1 MESKRKWTSSAVVIL
16 LCAFALPLVGQT
28 KEQSTVS
35 KVFKE
40 VGIDQ
45 KLGDSIP
52 LDLPFR
58 DETGATV
65 KLGDY
70 FHDKPVVLSLV
81 YYSCPMLC
89 KMTLNGMVECFLST
103 KYVVNQDFDVVTV
116 SFDPSETPEM
126 AAEAKRTYLKR
137 YGHEGAENGWHFLTG
152 DESSIKKLTDAV
164 GFHYVYDAKLKQYAH
179 ATGLMVLTPEGTLSR
194 YFYGVDYAP
203 RDMQFALIDA
213 SHHEVGSAVDKLL
226 LLCYCYDPTTG
237 KYGFI
242 ISNVLRVTGI
252 LTLLV
257 LGGGIFLL
265 LRRERKDRKLAS
277 LETVAPAHGGDKV
290 DR

>member
-1 MESKRKWTSSAVVIL
+1 MINSSRHFFVLLIL
-16 LCAFALPLVGQT
+16 APVLCAPLLRAQT
-28 KEQSTVS
+28 QAQSTVS
-35 KVFKE
+35 RIFNE

-45 KLGDSIP
+45 QLGKAIP
-52 LDLPFR
+52 LDLTFR
-58 DETGATV
+58 DESGATV

-81 YYSCPMLC
+81 YYNCPMLC
-89 KMTLNGMVECFLST
+89 KMTLNGMVECFLSM
-103 KYVVNQDFDVVTV
+103 KFLVDQDFDVVTV
-116 SFDPSETPEM
+116 SFDPREGPADAT
-126 AAEAKRTYLKR
+126 EARQTYLTR
-137 YGHEGAENGWHFLTG
+137 YGHKDAANGWHFLTG
-152 DESSIKKLTDAV
+152 DENSIKKLTEAV

-194 YFYGVDYAP
+194 YFYGVDYPP

-242 ISNVLRVTGI
+242 ISNVLRVFATLTI
-252 LTLLV
+252 LIV
-257 LGGGIFLL
+257 GGGIFLL
-265 LRRERKDRKLAS
+265 LRKERKDKLLAS
-277 LETVAPAHGGDKV
+277 TQTAELMHGGD
-290 DR
+290 RIGE

>member
-1 MESKRKWTSSAVVIL
+1 MNFGMKLTSAACIIL
-16 LCAFALPLVGQT
+16 SCASIAPLAAQT
-28 KEQSTVS
+28 VEQNTVS

-45 KLGDSIP
+45 RLGDSIP
-52 LDLPFR
+52 LDLTFR

-81 YYSCPMLC
+81 YYNCPMLC
-89 KMTLNGMVECFLST
+89 KMTLNGMVECFLSM
-103 KYVVNQDFDVVTV
+103 KYVVDKDFDVVTV
-116 SFDPSETPEM
+116 SFDPSETPTD
-126 AAEAKRTYLKR
+126 AAEARKTYLTR
-137 YGHEGAENGWHFLTG
+137 YGHKDAAQGWHFLTG
-152 DESSIKKLTDAV
+152 DENSIKKLTAAV
-164 GFHYVYDAKLKQYAH
+164 GFHYIYDPKIKQFAH

-194 YFYGVDYAP
+194 YFYGVEYAP

-213 SHHEVGSAVDKLL
+213 SHHEVGSAVDKIL

-242 ISNVLRVTGI
+242 ISNVLRVSATLMI
-252 LTLLV
+252 LLV
-257 LGGGIFLL
+257 GGGIFLL
-265 LRRERKDRKLAS
+265 LRKERKDRKLAS
-277 LETVAPAHGGDKV
+277 VQTIVPAHGGDKV
-290 DR
+290 DK

>member
-1 MESKRKWTSSAVVIL
+1 MDIKRKLTFVATVAL
-16 LCAFALPLVGQT
+16 LCMFIVPAAAQT

-35 KVFKE
+35 RVFKE

-45 KLGDSIP
+45 KLGDTIP

-70 FHDKPVVLSLV
+70 FHGKPVVLSLV
-81 YYSCPMLC
+81 YYNCPMLC
-89 KMTLNGMVECFLST
+89 KMTLNGMVECFLSM
-103 KYVVNQDFDVVTV
+103 KYIVNEDFDVVTV
-116 SFDPSETPEM
+116 SFDPSETPEI
-126 AAEAKRTYLKR
+126 AADAKRTYLTR
-137 YGHEGAENGWHFLTG
+137 YGHKGAENGWHFLTG
-152 DESSIKKLTDAV
+152 DESSIKKLTQAV
-164 GFHYVYDAKLKQYAH
+164 GFHYIYDAKIKQFAH
-179 ATGLMVLTPEGTLSR
+179 ATGLMVLTPEGKLSR
-194 YFYGVDYAP
+194 YFYGVEYAP

-213 SHHEVGSAVDKLL
+213 SNHEVGSAVDKLL

-265 LRRERKDRKLAS
+265 LRKERKDRKLAS
-277 LETVAPAHGGDKV
+277 IQTVAPAHGGDKV
-290 DR
+290 DE

>member
-1 MESKRKWTSSAVVIL
+1 MITS
-16 LCAFALPLVGQT
+16 AFALPLVGQT

>member
-1 MESKRKWTSSAVVIL
+1 MIIRRKLLPAILILFTCAVVGP
-16 LCAFALPLVGQT
+16 AAAQT

-35 KVFKE
+35 KIFKE

-45 KLGDSIP
+45 KLGDAIP
-52 LDLPFR
+52 LNLTFR

-81 YYSCPMLC
+81 YYNCPMLC
-89 KMTLNGMVECFLST
+89 KMTLNGMVECFLSM
-103 KYVVNQDFDVVTV
+103 KYIVNKDFDVVTV
-116 SFDPSETPEM
+116 SFDPRETPED
-126 AAEAKRTYLKR
+126 AAEAKRTYLTR
-137 YGHEGAENGWHFLTG
+137 YGQKQAAGGWHFLTG
-152 DESSIKKLTDAV
+152 DENSIQKLTQAV
-164 GFHYVYDAKLKQYAH
+164 GFHYVYDAKIKQYAH

-194 YFYGVDYAP
+194 YFYGVEYPP

-213 SHHEVGSAVDKLL
+213 SHHQIGSAVDKIL

-242 ISNVLRVTGI
+242 IGNVLRASATLTI
-252 LTLLV
+252 LIV
-257 LGGGIFLL
+257 GGGIFLL
-265 LRRERKDRKLAS
+265 LRKERKDKKLAS
-277 LETVAPAHGGDKV
+277 VQTVAPAHGGDKV
-290 DR
+290 EK

>member
-1 MESKRKWTSSAVVIL
+1 MIVLVT
-16 LCAFALPLVGQT
+16 AFTLATFGQT
-28 KEQSTVS
+28 KEQRTVS
-35 KVFKE
+35 RVFKE

-58 DETGATV
+58 DASGKTV

-81 YYSCPMLC
+81 YYDCPMLC

-103 KYVVNQDFDVVTV
+103 KYVVGKDFDVVTV
-116 SFDPSETPEM
+116 SFNPAETPDI
-126 AAEAKRTYLKR
+126 AAEAKKTYLTR
-137 YGHEGAENGWHFLTG
+137 YGHKGTEDGWHFLTG
-152 DESSIKKLTDAV
+152 EESSIKKLTEAV
-164 GFHYVYDAKLKQYAH
+164 GFHYIYDAKLKQYAH
-179 ATGLMVLTPEGTLSR
+179 ATGLMVLTPQGTLSR
-194 YFYGVDYAP
+194 YFYGVEYAP

-265 LRRERKDRKLAS
+265 LRKERKDKKLAS

-290 DR
+290 ER